1 MGVRQMDRGRV
12 LGHLRVRQKQTRGGR
27 DPHVDTGA
35 AMADEGVVIAHRVL
49 PLRKGFSHSNKVGNT
64 GPEVRH
70 SKGPSPH
77 QGLTNC
83 WLLRGGEIPRLVQ
96 SGLVRT
102 GKGSSGGRGG

>member
-12 LGHLRVRQKQTRGGR
+12 MGHLRVRQKQTRGVR

-35 AMADEGVVIAHRVL
+35 AMADERVVIAHRVL

-70 SKGPSPH
+70 RKGPSPH
-77 QGLTNC
+77 QG
-83 WLLRGGEIPRLVQ
+83 
-96 SGLVRT
+96 S
-102 GKGSSGGRGG
+102 KG

>member
-1 MGVRQMDRGRV
+1 MDRGRV

-64 GPEVRH
+64 GPEVHH
-70 SKGPSPH
+70 SKGPSPD

-83 WLLRGGEIPRLVQ
+83 WLLRGVGVGGDSTPRTKWPGEDREGQLW
-96 SGLVRT
+96 G
-102 GKGSSGGRGG
+102 